1 MISSR
6 RKSQIA
12 SVAGEVAGRQP
23 SPALEQLSLAGQ
35 IEQPLNLGAALLL
48 VFLEGPAQ
56 ADAGLQQLQSW
67 PQATALLSLLPTA
80 LKALLMLVA
89 KALIAAT
96 AANAII
102 AAARAY
108 SIRSW
113 PESSRSKLRNTSFI
127 STFLPVGFARQ
138 TRLAGS
144 VSLRKYCR

>member
-1 MISSR
+1 MVLSRQKIANRQRCRSGCGFPPATISG
-6 RKSQIA
+6 
-12 SVAGEVAGRQP
+12 AGA
-23 SPALEQLSLAGQ
+23 LSLACQ

-48 VFLEGPAQ
+48 VFLEGVAQ
-56 ADAGLQQLQSW
+56 ADAGLQQLQLW

-108 SIRSW
+108 SIRS
-113 PESSRSKLRNTSFI
+113 
-127 STFLPVGFARQ
+127 
-138 TRLAGS
+138 
-144 VSLRKYCR
+144 